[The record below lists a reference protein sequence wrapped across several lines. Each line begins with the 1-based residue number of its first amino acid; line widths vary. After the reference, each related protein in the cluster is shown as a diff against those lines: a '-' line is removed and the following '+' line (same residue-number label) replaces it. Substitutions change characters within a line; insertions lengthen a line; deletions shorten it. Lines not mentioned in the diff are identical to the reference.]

1 MKLQTRLSVAYGIIS
16 ILGFSAVIG
25 VTTTMTYSTTRKLV
39 ESTALEMGGKASL
52 ELPEPFTTALA
63 KTSTLARTLA
73 VTKDSADP
81 RNTALRII
89 QAEFE
94 GNTQYGGVWATFEP
108 DAFDGADDQHRG
120 SPGSAD
126 DGRFAP
132 YWNRF
137 AGTPMLE
144 HTVDYD
150 NPGEAGLY
158 YTEPFKTGK
167 PYIVKPVEYLIAG
180 KMTLAVSVCMPIFY
194 KGKTI
199 GVAGV
204 DFAMDAI
211 RDINAAVKPYGTG
224 YAYLLSTDG
233 SITAHPDTEMVGKN
247 ITEGSAPKDQAG
259 ILEKIGS
266 GTTWTGSYTEKG
278 HAFYVINLPVR
289 FTDVPKPWSMGF
301 VIPMTTVLEPVLALV
316 YLALTAAVLAVIASV
331 IASVFIARSISKP
344 IMAISG
350 VASQLARGDLTMRVP
365 EGLLGRKDEIG
376 LLSNSMQTTLGRL
389 GEVVSE
395 VQAFSESVSTSAGE
409 VSTAARQMADG
420 IAGIA
425 ESSQQLSQGAT
436 EQAASAEEVSA
447 SVEQMGANIKQNADN
462 STQTERISA
471 KAAGDARQGASAV
484 AETLI
489 AMRQIVEKTAI
500 IEEIARSTNML
511 SLNASI
517 EAARA
522 GEHGKGF
529 AVVASEV
536 GKLAERSKLAAGE
549 ISTLSKRSVDVAE
562 KAGAMLQ
569 SMVPDIQ
576 KTAELV
582 QEISVASRE
591 QDTGTQQINK
601 AISQLDTVIQQ
612 NASLSEE
619 FSATSEEI
627 ASQATMVAGT
637 TEELAAQAGK
647 LKEAV
652 SFFRL
657 SASSGATSSTPGSAR
672 PAGAGSSK
680 AKSGRDAPIASP
692 AGKAKDRAAT
702 AAVRKAS
709 TAITLRSAKPDSRMD
724 DDEFIEY

>member
-16 ILGFSAVIG
+16 ILGFCVVIG
-25 VTTTMTYSTTRKLV
+25 VTTSSTYSTTRKLV
-39 ESTALEMGGKASL
+39 ESAALEMGGKASL
-52 ELPEPFTTALA
+52 ELAEPFTTALA
-63 KTSTLARTLA
+63 KTNTLAQTLA
-73 VTKDSADP
+73 VTKDGPDP

-89 QAEFE
+89 RAEFE
-94 GNTQYGGVWATFEP
+94 DNLQYGGVWAVFEP
-108 DAFDGADDQHRG
+108 NAFDGADASHG
-120 SPGSAD
+120 GTPGSTP

-137 AGTPMLE
+137 SGSSMLE

-158 YTEPFKTGK
+158 YTEPFTTGK
-167 PYIVKPVEYLIAG
+167 PYIVKPVEYMIAG
-180 KMTLAVSVCMPIFY
+180 KMTLAVSVCMPIFHN
-194 KGKTI
+194 GKTI

-204 DFAMDAI
+204 DFSMDSI
-211 RDINAAVKPYGTG
+211 KNINAAVKPYGTG
-224 YAYLLSTDG
+224 YAYLVSTDG
-233 SITAHPDTEMVGKN
+233 SITAHPDANLIGKN
-247 ITEGSAPKDQAG
+247 IVDSAEPGDRKG
-259 ILEKIGS
+259 ILDQISAGAVWTSSYIES
-266 GTTWTGSYTEKG
+266 GR
-278 HAFYVINLPVR
+278 AFYVINLPVR
-289 FTDVPKPWSMGF
+289 FADVPKPWSMGF
-301 VIPMTTVLEPVLALV
+301 VIPLSTVLEPVLALV
-316 YLALTAAVLAVIASV
+316 YLAITVAIIAVIASI
-331 IASVFIARSISKP
+331 IAAFFIARSISKP
-344 IMAISG
+344 VLAISS
-350 VASQLARGDLTMRVP
+350 VASQLALGDLLIRIP
-365 EGLLGRKDEIG
+365 DGLIARKDEIG
-376 LLSNSMQTTLGRL
+376 LLSRSMQTTLEQL
-389 GEVVSE
+389 SEVVSE
-395 VQAFSESVSTSAGE
+395 VKAFSDSVSSRAGD

-425 ESSQQLSQGAT
+425 NSSQQLSQGAS

-471 KAAGDARQGASAV
+471 KAAGDARQGAAAV
-484 AETLI
+484 AETVV

-591 QDTGTQQINK
+591 QDTGTQQINQ
-601 AISQLDTVIQQ
+601 AIAQLDAVIQQ

-627 ASQATMVAGT
+627 AGQATMVAGT
-637 TEELAAQAGK
+637 TEELASLAGK
-647 LKEAV
+647 LKKAV
-652 SFFRL
+652 SFFRV
-657 SASSGATSSTPGSAR
+657 AESSGAYLDEN
-672 PAGAGSSK
+672 
-680 AKSGRDAPIASP
+680 KSPRDKETKPRQQQKKPVSP
-692 AGKAKDRAAT
+692 AG
-702 AAVRKAS
+702 VRPAEQGASVVIKKPS
-709 TAITLRSAKPDSRMD
+709 TAITLRNTTPGTKD
-724 DDEFIEY
+724 DDDFIAY